1 MLRFV
6 LQYLVPIPLTRQLK
20 RPCLFNA
27 ICLLHFSA
35 GGVRIVRIISLQLY
49 AVLLWST
56 YHMIFNTGQAFLN
69 TKWFVFWIR
78 KHVITESNGW
88 DVIYLSSNFPTGNCL
103 ALMVD
108 QTEGVGKIKIS
119 CFVRQVWVITE
130 VERNCRLSSFQ
141 FLSQI
146 TQTHQKIH
154 S

>member
-1 MLRFV
+1 M
-6 LQYLVPIPLTRQLK
+6 Q
-20 RPCLFNA
+20 
-27 ICLLHFSA
+27 SA
-35 GGVRIVRIISLQLY
+35 YYIFQQVACVLY
-49 AVLLWST
+49 ALLVCNYMRFWYTLSLWST